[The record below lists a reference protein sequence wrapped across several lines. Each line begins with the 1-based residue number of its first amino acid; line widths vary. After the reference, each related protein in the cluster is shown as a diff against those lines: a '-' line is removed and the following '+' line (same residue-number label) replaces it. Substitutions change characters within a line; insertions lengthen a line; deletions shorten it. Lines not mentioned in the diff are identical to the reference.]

1 MLSRT
6 KWSCVKRKRKRWEE
20 GGSVWNLLLLYD
32 ASKTNYL
39 KDISARGRA
48 YGPSF
53 ADQSMETEHNTIPN
67 LSEEKKATCFLFCSV
82 LFYVFFLPCFNFSIF
97 FSRHCRQM
105 KINEAE
111 GLRSMTAADD
121 LCLTIIVM

>member
-1 MLSRT
+1 M
-6 KWSCVKRKRKRWEE
+6 
-20 GGSVWNLLLLYD
+20 WNLLLLYD

-39 KDISARGRA
+39 KDISARGRE

-53 ADQSMETEHNTIPN
+53 ADQAMETEHNTTQRSQI
-67 LSEEKKATCFLFCSV
+67 SVKKKKATRFLFCSV
-82 LFYVFFLPCFNFSIF
+82 LFYVFFLPCFIFSIF

-111 GLRSMTAADD
+111 GLRSMTAAED
-121 LCLTIIVM
+121 LCFTIIVM